1 MRRQNLIF
9 YRESMGKLENL
20 KEEYMK
26 LISDREK
33 AAAAD
38 LQQDSEEDWEDVS
51 EEPVEEEVKRDLV
64 M

>member
-1 MRRQNLIF
+1 MRRQHLIF
-9 YRESMGKLENL
+9 SQQSMGKLENL

-51 EEPVEEEVKRDLV
+51 EEHVEEEVKRDLV

>member
-51 EEPVEEEVKRDLV
+51 EEPVEEEVKGDLV

>member
-38 LQQDSEEDWEDVS
+38 LQQDSEEDWEDDS
-51 EEPVEEEVKRDLV
+51 E
-64 M
+64 